1 MPKGPISL
9 TRFYRIRPR
18 DSRKGD
24 YGRVIIAG
32 GSDQYAGCLAF
43 NALAALRAGADLS
56 IVIAPHRAADIV
68 ACYSPD
74 LITVPCV
81 TPYPDPRVAREFL
94 SRADSLIIGCGVTRT
109 PAAHDA
115 LLSIIRNCK
124 APIVADAESLHALA
138 SSPNA
143 GNGRLM
149 LLTPNAGEYQVLSGK
164 AWPSSRS
171 ERAKSTKS
179 LARQYNS
186 TVIVKGAEDFISDGT
201 ADYIDHAGSPYMTK
215 GGYGDLLAGVAGA
228 FLARGRT
235 PFESAK
241 AAAFIVGRAGEM
253 ASKKLGES
261 MLASDVLEM
270 LSVVIHQS
278 IR

>member
-1 MPKGPISL
+1 M
-9 TRFYRIRPR
+9 
-18 DSRKGD
+18 
-24 YGRVIIAG
+24 
-32 GSDQYAGCLAF
+32 
-43 NALAALRAGADLS
+43 
-56 IVIAPHRAADIV
+56 
-68 ACYSPD
+68 
-74 LITVPCV
+74 
-81 TPYPDPRVAREFL
+81 

-109 PAAHDA
+109 QAAHDA
-115 LLSIIRNCK
+115 LLSIIKNCK

-143 GNGRLM
+143 GNGKLM

-164 AWPSSRS
+164 AWPSSRP
-171 ERAKSTKS
+171 ERAKATKS

-201 ADYIDHAGSPYMTK
+201 RAYIDHAGTPYMTK

-241 AAAFIVGRAGEM
+241 AAADIVGRAGEM

-270 LSVVIHQS
+270 LSVVIHQR
-278 IR
+278 IH